1 MNTLRRSRTGLWS
14 GLLLLLISFFPGP
27 GFGALSEKG
36 QAEPLVLVILPVE
49 NISSMYARFLPIREH
64 LESALKQPV
73 VLKVASDYQE
83 TIQII
88 GTGGAQLAYLD
99 PSAFCEAHHD
109 YGVVPLVK
117 TVVQGSATYRSVL
130 VSRSDSPLERIVDT
144 RGSRLALGNRSSSS
158 SYLIPTAMLKE
169 VGIEL
174 TDFAAVDYLEEED
187 RIALS
192 VLTRRYDVGGLSEE
206 VALKYLDSG
215 LKVVA
220 LSEAIPQ
227 YTIAASA
234 SVPESLRTRIR
245 EALLGLKLAGSDRK
259 GRKRADI
266 EGFAPAEDRDYDVVR
281 VMINDL
287 SEINYMEYGP
297 RTMKVAILPLYS
309 AITLFERFDPLM
321 RHLSARGPYEFKLFI
336 PRDFE
341 HFYETVSQ
349 GRVEFSYSNPY
360 IYIQLADKGFLRA
373 FANTIKPPTGDVF
386 RGIVITRASSPI
398 QTLEGLKGKRVMI
411 VSPLSAG
418 GYLAQK
424 LFLLENGIDID
435 RDLTIIDGKRQE
447 EVILNV
453 YRGNVDAGFVR
464 ETAPD
469 VLREEIDL
477 RQIKILA
484 TTPYIANWPFAA
496 TRKADARVTELLRD
510 ELSRLNDP
518 EVLRAARVAGFQKAD
533 DHDFDSLRNWIRKHA
548 SR

>member
-234 SVPESLRTRIR
+234 SVPESLRTRIQ
-245 EALLGLKLAGSDRK
+245 EALLG
-259 GRKRADI
+259 
-266 EGFAPAEDRDYDVVR
+266 
-281 VMINDL
+281 
-287 SEINYMEYGP
+287 
-297 RTMKVAILPLYS
+297 
-309 AITLFERFDPLM
+309 
-321 RHLSARGPYEFKLFI
+321 
-336 PRDFE
+336 
-341 HFYETVSQ
+341 
-349 GRVEFSYSNPY
+349 
-360 IYIQLADKGFLRA
+360 
-373 FANTIKPPTGDVF
+373 
-386 RGIVITRASSPI
+386 
-398 QTLEGLKGKRVMI
+398 
-411 VSPLSAG
+411 
-418 GYLAQK
+418 
-424 LFLLENGIDID
+424 
-435 RDLTIIDGKRQE
+435 
-447 EVILNV
+447 
-453 YRGNVDAGFVR
+453 
-464 ETAPD
+464 
-469 VLREEIDL
+469 
-477 RQIKILA
+477 
-484 TTPYIANWPFAA
+484 
-496 TRKADARVTELLRD
+496 
-510 ELSRLNDP
+510 
-518 EVLRAARVAGFQKAD
+518 
-533 DHDFDSLRNWIRKHA
+533 
-548 SR
+548 